1 MSEEIQVKGLMWT
14 EGHMRNQSNSASWLE
29 LNPLSEEL
37 FNTLTRFFFLD
48 FSLYVHYLPSGMT
61 ALVIELSKAAL
72 LNLR

>member
-1 MSEEIQVKGLMWT
+1 
-14 EGHMRNQSNSASWLE
+14 MRNQSNSASWLE

-37 FNTLTRFFFLD
+37 FNTLTRFFFSD
-48 FSLYVHYLPSGMT
+48 FSLYVHCLPLGMT